1 MLRVQVPRDG
11 RMRRVLLAFGLF
23 ALVEF
28 ATWIAI
34 LLVAYD
40 RGGAAMVGIASVAML
55 VPAIILVPLL
65 SGFGDRMP
73 RGRALA
79 LSHAGVGVT
88 AALTGVLLLAGAPW
102 WSVLVGG
109 ALLTVVVGFVRP
121 MHFAALPSLAVRPGD
136 LVAANGLSSSVE
148 GLAVFLGFLLG
159 GVLTDKVGA
168 SGALLVGA
176 LLAFVAAGLTTGH
189 EDLRRAA
196 DGGPGERP
204 PRAPQR
210 A

>member
-79 LSHAGVGVT
+79 LSHAGVRR
-88 AALTGVLLLAGAPW
+88 
-102 WSVLVGG
+102 S
-109 ALLTVVVGFVRP
+109 
-121 MHFAALPSLAVRPGD
+121 
-136 LVAANGLSSSVE
+136 
-148 GLAVFLGFLLG
+148 
-159 GVLTDKVGA
+159 A
-168 SGALLVGA
+168 SGA
-176 LLAFVAAGLTTGH
+176 
-189 EDLRRAA
+189 RSRQ
-196 DGGPGERP
+196 RP
-204 PRAPQR
+204 
-210 A
+210 